1 MFSKFLSKVISKIKK
16 EDYVVDSNI
25 TFGIIL
31 GTVLRKVKMLVKGI
45 LMKPFFKKANG
56 TLFIGKKCDIRCK
69 NKIEFQGSA
78 TIEDYVKI
86 DALSN
91 GGI

>member
-31 GTVLRKVKMLVKGI
+31 GTVLRK
-45 LMKPFFKKANG
+45 
-56 TLFIGKKCDIRCK
+56 
-69 NKIEFQGSA
+69 ES
-78 TIEDYVKI
+78 
-86 DALSN
+86 
-91 GGI
+91 